1 MPNATD
7 DNYVEPRIREFGTFQ
22 EAEENYSKYGDLFP
36 DLNEGSNPLSKKD
49 YFKRAFI
56 VADPGYGK
64 TRLLHEISN
73 EVKAQGKTSFV
84 VDLKKFAESKYP
96 SLDEY
101 LKNTFSSIAQVSL
114 EDWSSQ
120 DALLCFDAL
129 DEIRDTKFSSTVD
142 ELKRFLGKFPNISVL
157 ISSRLFFFKN
167 HLFEVNDPS
176 FSFWLIYAFSNQ
188 QVRTYLSSKRVSES
202 DMNNVLSL
210 LINNNR
216 DLIISVPR
224 YLELLPR
231 YLSERGISDL
241 SKLNR
246 TDLFEYF
253 IFNKLDIEEDRS
265 GIKGKE
271 IVKRVLEMLALTME
285 MYQTNVLS
293 KDDLTTFLDEV
304 SSGLSQFWHKIPLN
318 VFYDNSLLKDNGDT
332 VEFENTEFQEYL
344 AAKHISRLNKP
355 LQITFDLVIDKDI
368 EEVKPSWFSTLGFLS
383 EIDQNFLKPL
393 LDFGERNKEKLVI
406 DERFFQLLTRFN
418 VDQLTLDKKAEIF
431 EFVFKYYQRVMH
443 WIDWSVAKNLSFY
456 YVDSQQVILKEYA
469 ELPTSSFIHED
480 QRCVQLANVCQIL
493 GYLIRNDKLSADEMS
508 YWKDKLIEYANET
521 GGSGVLQRH
530 AMFALEAYKDPDLI
544 SQLTNPWN
552 HRESLVR
559 REFIEFCIETD
570 PNNNNAIDC
579 FISAIITKE
588 HEGYKGINQVTE
600 SSALTYLLNKFLTDE
615 EFLESYLDRDE
626 GAFSTKSATLVE
638 NIGNVWIEQ
647 ISELSKQLIL
657 KAFENS
663 TTWYRA
669 DSSNLIIGLAKLLQQ
684 NDNTYL
690 LELTE
695 SIKGSENLSRHII
708 NFRKVFASLLSLDN
722 IEAINQ
728 SLSQNDDTKW
738 LLYRVLQEVKY
749 SDREDAESIYEAG
762 RQYFVNE
769 YSESERQSN
778 QETQEQARVKTVYED
793 FKFKLQPEENKY
805 MPDVFSLY
813 NQHHSDIE
821 ALITEQDKS
830 RLSELL
836 IGSIFSK
843 FDPGEHGVQDSNNH
857 QTHTMH
863 SWISIF
869 GDSIQTANLMGLDV
883 SDYRDRIVNF
893 IPFAFEQNELE
904 AIFSLVGELSTND
917 INRIMARYRDR
928 SDDTWRYHPSAFLQT
943 VKKYKLTNAIPV
955 LKEFVSES
963 ELSIYDR
970 LEALKTISSITQD
983 KEYIR
988 NVSEIYKATDDN
1000 ELSEEA
1006 NGILISD
1013 YQDQSAINWRI
1024 GELKSR
1030 AFTFVRPEGAHSMGS
1045 QEIELDM
1052 KKFAGPL
1059 YSIDDAKYEDSFFSL
1074 LEKSFELIAQDKDY
1088 LAYASYLCELA
1099 YKYFENRKNEGDYKP
1114 LDNLETFL
1122 FDYQGKEGVNWFMGK
1137 LKDLKRVYLE
1147 YVGKP
1152 PTYSACI
1159 QQYNQIKNSN
1169 YIKISS
1175 HQDLLQE
1182 VIEVLENEVAKFL
1195 DGEGKKF
1202 LNNGETEVQKQL
1214 KTEIENAFLRR
1225 SFRPTDIRQD
1235 YLVWREAQ
1243 DSSDKRC
1250 DFVISY
1256 GFLGPILIELKLTT
1270 HGDMAKRVVTLKN
1283 RKSFKTL
1290 QQYISSFRPKYS
1302 IFLVLENKTR
1312 TANEMKWAEHFA
1324 NIREAYESID
1334 SVKAIGLPIS
1344 C

>member
-1 MPNATD
+1 MPNTTD
-7 DNYVEPRIREFGTFQ
+7 DNYVEPRIREFSTFQ
-22 EAEENYSKYGDLFP
+22 EAEDNFSKYGDLFP
-36 DLNEGSNPLSKKD
+36 DLNEGSNPLTKKN
-49 YFKRAFI
+49 YFKRAFV

-73 EVKAQGKTSFV
+73 EVKSQGKISVV

-101 LKNTFSSIAQVSL
+101 LKNIFPSLAQVNL
-114 EDWSSQ
+114 GDWSSQ

-142 ELKRFLGKFPNISVL
+142 ELKRFLSKFPNISAL
-157 ISSRLFFFKN
+157 ISSRLYFFKN

-176 FSFWLIYAFSNQ
+176 FNFWLVYAFSNQ
-188 QVRTYLSSKRVSES
+188 QVRTYLSSKNVSDS
-202 DMNNVLSL
+202 DINNVLSL

-224 YLELLPR
+224 YLELLPK

-253 IFNKLDIEEDRS
+253 IFNKLDIEEERS
-265 GIKGKE
+265 GTRGKE

-293 KDDLTTFLDEV
+293 KEDLTTFLDEI

-355 LQITFDLVIDKDI
+355 LQVTFDLAIDKDI

-393 LDFGERNKEKLVI
+393 LDFGERNKDKLVI

-418 VDQLTLDKKAEIF
+418 VDQLTPDKKAEIF
-431 EFVFKYYQRVMH
+431 EFVFEYYQRVMH
-443 WIDWSVAKNLSFY
+443 WIDWSVGKNLSFY
-456 YVDSQQVILKEYA
+456 YADSQHDILKEYA
-469 ELPTSSFIHED
+469 ELPTNSFIHED

-493 GYLIRNDKLSADEMS
+493 GYLIRHDKLSADQIS
-508 YWKDKLIEYANET
+508 YWKDKLIGYANET

-530 AMFALEAYKDPDLI
+530 AMFALEAYKDPGLI
-544 SQLTNPWN
+544 PQLTNPWN

-570 PNNNNAIDC
+570 PNNTSAIDC
-579 FISAIITKE
+579 FVSAIITKE
-588 HEGYKGINQVTE
+588 HEGYKGINQITE
-600 SSALTYLLNKFLTDE
+600 LNALTYLLNKFLVNE
-615 EFLESYLDRDE
+615 EFLEAYLDRDE
-626 GAFSTKSATLVE
+626 GTFSTKSTTLLE
-638 NIGNVWIEQ
+638 NIGNVWNDQ
-647 ISELSKQLIL
+647 ISELSKQLVL
-657 KAFENS
+657 KSFENN

-684 NDNTYL
+684 NNNTYL
-690 LELTE
+690 LQLTE
-695 SIKGSENLSRHII
+695 SIKESELLSKHIF
-708 NFRKVFASLLSLDN
+708 NFRNVFASLLSLDN
-722 IEAINQ
+722 IEVINQ
-728 SLSQNDDTKW
+728 SLSQNEDTKRF
-738 LLYRVLQEVKY
+738 LYRVLQEVKY
-749 SDREDAESIYEAG
+749 STREDANSLYEAG
-762 RQYFVNE
+762 RQYYADQ
-769 YSESERQSN
+769 YSEAEHQSN
-778 QETQEQARVKTVYED
+778 QESQQQMRAKTVYED

-813 NQHHSDIE
+813 NRHHNEIE
-821 ALITEQDKS
+821 ALVNEQDKS

-836 IGSIFSK
+836 TGSIFSK

-869 GDSIQTANLMGLDV
+869 GDSIQTANLIGLDIT
-883 SDYRDRIVNF
+883 DYRDRVVNY
-893 IPFAFEQNELE
+893 IPFAFEQSELE
-904 AIFSLVGELSTND
+904 AIFSLVGQLSTSD
-917 INRIMARYRDR
+917 VDRIVSRYRDR
-928 SDDTWRYHPSAFLQT
+928 TDDTWRYHPSAFLQT
-943 VKKYKLTNAIPV
+943 IKKYRLTNAIPV
-955 LKEFVSES
+955 LKEFVSEP

-970 LEALKTISSITQD
+970 IEALKAISIITQD

-988 NVSEIYKATDDN
+988 VISETYKNTDDN
-1000 ELSEEA
+1000 ELAEEA

-1013 YQDQSAINWRI
+1013 YQDQSAIVWRI
-1024 GELKSR
+1024 EELKSR
-1030 AFTFVRPEGAHSMGS
+1030 AFTFVRPEGAHSMGGK
-1045 QEIELDM
+1045 EIELDM

-1059 YSIDDAKYEDSFFSL
+1059 YSVEDGKYENSFFSL
-1074 LEKSFELIAQDKDY
+1074 LEKSFALIAQDKDY
-1088 LAYASYLCELA
+1088 LAYASYLWELV
-1099 YKYFENRKNEGDYKP
+1099 YKYFENRKSEGNYKP
-1114 LDNLETFL
+1114 LDNLEAFL
-1122 FDYQGKEGVNWFMGK
+1122 SNFQGKEGVNWFMGK
-1137 LKDLKRVYLE
+1137 LKDLKRIYLE
-1147 YVGKP
+1147 HVGKP

-1169 YIKISS
+1169 YIKINND
-1175 HQDLLQE
+1175 QDLFQE
-1182 VIEVLENEVAKFL
+1182 IISVLENEVAKFL
-1195 DGEGKKF
+1195 NGEGKQC
-1202 LNNGETEVQKQL
+1202 LDSGETEVQKQL

-1243 DSSDKRC
+1243 DISDKKC

-1270 HGDMAKRVVTLKN
+1270 HGDMAKQVRSLKN

-1290 QQYISSFRPKYS
+1290 QQYISSFRPKHS
-1302 IFLVLENKTR
+1302 IFLVLENKVR
-1312 TANEMKWAEHFA
+1312 TTSEMTWLKHFA
-1324 NIREAYESID
+1324 NIKTAYESIE
-1334 SVKAIGLPIS
+1334 SVKAVGLPIPS
-1344 C
+1344 